1 MLITLGINHHSA
13 PLAIREQVCFS
24 ADRLPLALSS
34 LAGSQPVRE
43 AAILSTC
50 NRTELYCCG
59 ESPESLT
66 DWLAGY
72 HRLDPR
78 QLQPYLYAL
87 PQAQAVRH
95 AFRVASGLDSMVL
108 GEPQIL
114 GQMKQAMHAAE
125 EAGTLGTHLHQ
136 LFQRAFSVAKEVRSN
151 TAIGRNVVSMAA
163 ASVQLGLGLFESL
176 HARHV
181 LFIGAGDMI
190 ELCAAHFAAHNPAGM
205 TIANRSAEQGACLA
219 KRYGARAIRLD
230 ELAAH
235 LPQQDI
241 VVSCTASPHPIIG
254 RGLAE
259 ETLRARPH
267 RPMLMVDLAVPRD
280 IEPEV
285 GEIVA
290 VSLHT
295 VDDLESIVNR
305 GHQSRQR
312 AVEEAEAIVAART
325 SGFLRWLEGRQNV
338 PLIRALRDTGER
350 LRRQEVDYAIKALA
364 RGEAAE
370 TVLEELS
377 QRLTNKLLHAPTA
390 ALHLAEGEAGEKL
403 HLAATRLFRL
413 NT

>member
-1 MLITLGINHHSA
+1 MLITLGINHRSA
-13 PLAIREQVCFS
+13 PLALREQICFP
-24 ADRLPLALSS
+24 ANCLPQALAH
-34 LAGSQPVRE
+34 LAQTRPVRE

-59 ESPESLT
+59 ESPECLM

-72 HRLDPR
+72 HHLDPR
-78 QLQPYLYAL
+78 QLQPFLYTL

-136 LFQRAFSVAKEVRSN
+136 LFQRALSVAKEVRSN

-163 ASVQLGLGLFESL
+163 ASVQLGMRLFESL
-176 HARHV
+176 QSCHV

-190 ELCAAHFAAHNPAGM
+190 KLCAAHFAAQHPACM

-230 ELAAH
+230 ELAAY

-254 RGLAE
+254 LGLAE
-259 ETLRARPH
+259 EAVQARPH
-267 RPMLMVDLAVPRD
+267 RPLLMVDLAVPRD

-285 GEIVA
+285 GKLGA

-295 VDDLESIVNR
+295 VDDLENIVNS
-305 GHQSRQR
+305 GHQSRQQ
-312 AVEEAEAIVAART
+312 AVDEAEAIVAART

-377 QRLTNKLLHAPTA
+377 QRLTKKLLHAPTA
-390 ALHLAEGEAGEKL
+390 ALHLAEVQAGEAL
-403 HLAATRLFRL
+403 HPAAIRLFRL
-413 NT
+413 NE

>member
-13 PLAIREQVCFS
+13 PLALREQVCFS
-24 ADRLPLALSS
+24 ADRLPSALAN
-34 LAGSQPVRE
+34 LAGTQPVRE

-59 ESPESLT
+59 ESAESLT
-66 DWLAGY
+66 NWLADY
-72 HRLDPR
+72 HHLDPR
-78 QLQPYLYAL
+78 QLKPYLYAL

-114 GQMKQAMHAAE
+114 GQMKQAMHTAE
-125 EAGTLGTHLHQ
+125 EAGTLGAHLHQ
-136 LFQRAFSVAKEVRSN
+136 LFQRAFSVAKEVRSG

-163 ASVQLGLGLFESL
+163 ASVHLGLRLFQSL
-176 HARHV
+176 RPCHI

-190 ELCAAHFAAHNPAGM
+190 ELCAAHFAAQNPARM

-219 KRYGARAIRLD
+219 KRYGAYAIRLD

-285 GEIVA
+285 GKIGA

-295 VDDLESIVNR
+295 VDDLASIVNS
-305 GHQSRQR
+305 GHQSRQQ
-312 AVEEAEAIVAART
+312 AVEEAEAIVVART

-350 LRRQEVDYAIKALA
+350 LRQQEVDYAIKALA
-364 RGEAAE
+364 RGEAAQ

-413 NT
+413 NK

>member
-1 MLITLGINHHSA
+1 MLLTLGINHHSA
-13 PLAIREQVCFS
+13 PLAIREQVSFPSHHLPRALTHLTS
-24 ADRLPLALSS
+24 AS
-34 LAGSQPVRE
+34 PVRE

-59 ESPESLT
+59 ESAESLT
-66 DWLAGY
+66 NWLAEY
-72 HRLDPR
+72 HHLDYR

-125 EAGTLGTHLHQ
+125 EAGTLGTHLHK
-136 LFQRAFSVAKEVRSN
+136 LFQRAFSVAKEVRSS

-163 ASVQLGLGLFESL
+163 ASVHLGVRLFESL
-176 HARHV
+176 RPCNL

-190 ELCAAHFAAHNPAGM
+190 ELCAAHFAAHHPARI

-219 KRYGARAIRLD
+219 KRYGGHAIRLD

-254 RGLAE
+254 RSLAE

-285 GEIVA
+285 GEIGA

-295 VDDLESIVNR
+295 VDDLESIVNS
-305 GHQSRQR
+305 GHQSRQQ

-338 PLIRALRDTGER
+338 PLIRTLRDTGEH
-350 LRRQEVDYAIKALA
+350 LRRQELDYAMKALA

-370 TVLEELS
+370 TVLEQLS
-377 QRLTNKLLHAPTA
+377 QRLTNKLLHAPTTA
-390 ALHLAEGEAGEKL
+390 LHQAEYEAGEALHLAS
-403 HLAATRLFRL
+403 TQLFRL
-413 NT
+413 NK